1 MKKYAIPVLSI
12 ALNIVLLLFVKNL
25 SGQVS
30 DLQLQIQNLES
41 DVDRKI
47 TREVNDLRNDLEK
60 DARLYESYEL
70 QPTGLDSTT
79 QSLLADF
86 DLQLKQWSAD
96 TAVTLFVGNETISLV
111 AGEPGHFTAPLSL
124 PIAQSGEV
132 LLNIDITTNGVTTR
146 EYLGGWSDISMLL
159 PLQMNGWGWGNPS
172 YENGALT
179 LRELSA
185 AVQTRDHVS
194 VRAQGVEF
202 YVYINGERACTAPA
216 ALYDFDYY
224 SYSCDKITLEGVKVG
239 DEVTVAFSCRD
250 EYGLHYEFELYTW
263 TVVDTRDQNS
273 FTAAGGDNIPKLSWD

>member
-30 DLQLQIQNLES
+30 DLQRQVRSLES
-41 DVDRKI
+41 DMDRKI
-47 TREVNDLRNDLEK
+47 TSEVGALRNDLEK

-96 TAVTLFVGNETISLV
+96 TAVTLFVGDKTVSLM

-146 EYLGGWSDISMLL
+146 E
-159 PLQMNGWGWGNPS
+159 
-172 YENGALT
+172 
-179 LRELSA
+179 ELSRMMVGRDVEFVVHKEPA
-185 AVQTRDHVS
+185 KPGKTILEVEDLTVASKTHSNNAVKGVS
-194 VRAQGVEF
+194 FTVRAGEIVC
-202 YVYINGERACTAPA
+202 IAGIDGNGQT
-216 ALYDFDYY
+216 
-224 SYSCDKITLEGVKVG
+224 
-239 DEVTVAFSCRD
+239 
-250 EYGLHYEFELYTW
+250 EL
-263 TVVDTRDQNS
+263 V
-273 FTAAGGDNIPKLSWD
+273 

>member
-30 DLQLQIQNLES
+30 DLQRQVRSLES
-41 DVDRKI
+41 DMDRKI
-47 TREVNDLRNDLEK
+47 TSEVSSLRNDLEK
-60 DARLYESYEL
+60 DAQLHQSYEL

-146 EYLGGWSDISMLL
+146 EYLGGWEDISMLL
-159 PLQMNGWGWGNPS
+159 PLRMDGWGYSGPRLQDGVFTCDSIDVNMHDAQGNP
-172 YENGALT
+172 G
-179 LRELSA
+179 RVQD
-185 AVQTRDHVS
+185 AVFS
-194 VRAQGVEF
+194 I
-202 YVYINGERACTAPA
+202 YVNGERKMTGGSGDVTAV
-216 ALYDFDYY
+216 D
-224 SYSCDKITLEGVKVG
+224 SMTLEGVELG
-239 DEVTVAFSCRD
+239 DEVTVTFSCRD
-250 EYGLHYEFELYTW
+250 EYGLHYEYELYTW
-263 TVVDTRDQNS
+263 TAEETDSGEYSAVASDGS
-273 FTAAGGDNIPKLSWD
+273 SIPKLSWD